1 MTRTIR
7 TGRTAGL
14 LVPLF
19 SIPSTQSWGIGEI
32 LDVIPMAR
40 WLRDAGLEVLQIL
53 PINEMAAGQT
63 SPYSAIS
70 AMAIDPIL
78 VSVYAAR
85 DFVAAGGEPRLDLD
99 DQAALRSARA
109 AARIDH
115 ATVRRV
121 KEHGLRRAFSHFW
134 DAEWIRGTAR
144 AGSFATFCAWE
155 ESWLADY
162 SLYRA
167 LRDRFDGRPWME
179 WDEPLRAR
187 HPDALDD
194 ARRELE
200 AEVLFHQYVQW
211 IADDQWETAREASAP
226 VAVYG
231 DFPFM
236 VDTDSADVWAHQDL
250 FRFDASVGVPPDAF
264 SATGQD
270 WGLPVYRWDV
280 MEARDY
286 RWLRDRARRS
296 ARLFDGYRIDHVV
309 GFYRTYSRLRGVQE
323 GAFEPADQARQVAQG
338 ERLMRIFLES
348 GARVIAEDLGSV
360 PEFVRDSLTRLGIPG
375 YKVLRWERAWEEA
388 GQPFRD
394 PSGYPVLA
402 VVTTGTHD
410 TETLATWW
418 DTASLDER
426 RAILALPP
434 LSGFR
439 PPGGGDAAAAPFSPA
454 LRDALLGMLFASPA
468 DLALLPIQDVF
479 GWSDR
484 INIPATVTA
493 ENWTWKLP
501 APVDRLASLPDWE
514 ERARGLRDLAVA
526 SARLA
531 PDENEV
537 GRLSSQ
543 S

>member
-1 MTRTIR
+1 MARTIPTR
-7 TGRTAGL
+7 RTAGL

-19 SIPSTQSWGIGEI
+19 SMPSTQSWGIGEI

-40 WLRDAGLEVLQIL
+40 WLHDAGLGVLQLL

-70 AMAIDPIL
+70 AMAIDPIF

-85 DFVAAGGEPRLDLD
+85 DFVAAGGEARLDLD
-99 DQAALRSARA
+99 GQAALRAARA
-109 AARIDH
+109 SARIDH
-115 ATVRRV
+115 EAVRRV
-121 KEHGLRRAFSHFW
+121 KEHALRRAFGQFW
-134 DAEWIRGTAR
+134 DADWIRGTAR

-155 ESWLADY
+155 EAWLADY
-162 SLYRA
+162 ALYKA
-167 LRDRFDGRPWME
+167 LRDRFGGRPWMD
-179 WDEPLRAR
+179 WDEPLRSR
-187 HPDALDD
+187 HPDALDE

-226 VAVYG
+226 VALYG

-250 FRFDASVGVPPDAF
+250 FRLDASVGVPPDAF

-270 WGLPVYRWDV
+270 WGLPVYRWDL

-309 GFYRTYSRLRGVQE
+309 GFYRTYSRPRGAEQ
-323 GAFEPADQARQVAQG
+323 GAFEPAEEAGQTLQG
-338 ERLMRIFLES
+338 ERLMRLFLEC

-360 PEFVRDSLTRLGIPG
+360 PEFVRDSLTRLGIAG
-375 YKVLRWERAWEEA
+375 YKVFRWERAWDEP

-394 PSGYPVLA
+394 PGDYPVLA

-410 TETLATWW
+410 TDTLAVWW
-418 DTASLDER
+418 ETAGRDER
-426 RAILALPP
+426 RAILALPA
-434 LSGFR
+434 LGAFR
-439 PPGGGDAAAAPFSPA
+439 PGDADDPGAIPFTPA
-454 LRDALLGMLFASPA
+454 LREAILEMLFGSPA

-479 GWSDR
+479 GWRDR
-484 INIPATVTA
+484 INIPATVTPD
-493 ENWTWKLP
+493 NWTWKLP
-501 APVDRLASLPDWE
+501 APVDRLRTLPDSE
-514 ERARGLRDLAVA
+514 ERAKALRDLAIA
-526 SARLA
+526 STRYA
-531 PDENEV
+531 PETATKT
-537 GRLSSQ
+537 
-543 S
+543 